1 MSRTDIR
8 WAMASAIADRL
19 ILLGAI
25 AVIVWMALG
34 GAA

>member
-1 MSRTDIR
+1 MNRSDIR

-19 ILLGAI
+19 ILLGSI
-25 AVIVWMALG
+25 AVIVWIALG